1 MAPQSDRCP
10 YKEQGSGKYF
20 QCPTPAS
27 TLMPPGGL
35 SVPSEE
41 EMEEGEE
48 EEPSTARG
56 ECKRRPR
63 GRGKAR
69 SPKVVQKIKKSRRIK
84 ANNRERNRM
93 HNLNGA
99 LDALREVLPAF
110 PEDAK
115 LTKIET
121 LRFAHNYIWALTEAL
136 RLAEPLVGGPAG
148 ELVGCLGPEQQ
159 YLDSGLSSPSPGAS
173 GSSWNSFSSPSSSS
187 YTCTLS
193 PGSPAPSED
202 MYFGQPEN
210 IYAPS
215 KQQSDFL
222 QNSSPFHE
230 FI

>member
-20 QCPTPAS
+20 QCPAAAS
-27 TLMPPGGL
+27 ILSPGDL
-35 SVPSEE
+35 SIPSEGEMDE
-41 EMEEGEE
+41 ESLL
-48 EEPSTARG
+48 EPSVARS
-56 ECKRRPR
+56 EYKRRPR
-63 GRGKAR
+63 GRGKPR

-136 RLAEPLVGGPAG
+136 RLADPLGGPGDSCYEGA
-148 ELVGCLGPEQQ
+148 EQQ

-173 GSSWNSFSSPSSSS
+173 GSSWTSFSSPSSSS

-202 MYFGQPEN
+202 AYFGQPES
-210 IYAPS
+210 IYAPP

>member
-20 QCPTPAS
+20 QCPAATS
-27 TLMPPGGL
+27 TLSRGDL
-35 SVPSEE
+35 SIPSEE
-41 EMEEGEE
+41 EMDEESLLEL
-48 EEPSTARG
+48 SSARS

-63 GRGKAR
+63 GRGKPR

-136 RLAEPLVGGPAG
+136 RLADPLCGPG
-148 ELVGCLGPEQQ
+148 ESCYDGAEQQ

-202 MYFGQPEN
+202 MYFGQPES
-210 IYAPS
+210 IYAPP

-222 QNSSPFHE
+222 QNSSPFQE

>member
-1 MAPQSDRCP
+1 MSPQSDRCP

-20 QCPTPAS
+20 ACPAPACS
-27 TLMPPGGL
+27 L
-35 SVPSEE
+35 SSAEE
-41 EMEEGEE
+41 EIEDT
-48 EEPSTARG
+48 SAAKSD
-56 ECKRRPR
+56 CKRRTR
-63 GRGKAR
+63 GRGKPR
-69 SPKVVQKIKKSRRIK
+69 SQKLVQRIKKSRRIK

-136 RLAEPLVGGPAG
+136 RLADPSGDSNTEMPDR
-148 ELVGCLGPEQQ
+148 Q
-159 YLDSGLSSPSPGAS
+159 YLDTGLSSPSPGAS
-173 GSSWNSFSSPSSSS
+173 ATSWNSFSSPSSSS

-193 PGSPAPSED
+193 PSSPGQAED
-202 MYFGQPEN
+202 IYFGQSESL
-210 IYAPS
+210 YAAA
-215 KQQSDFL
+215 KRQSGFL
-222 QNSSPFHE
+222 QSPSQFHE

>member
-1 MAPQSDRCP
+1 MSPQSDRCP

-20 QCPTPAS
+20 TCQTPAS
-27 TLMPPGGL
+27 TLSSGEL
-35 SVPSEE
+35 SIPSEE
-41 EMEEGEE
+41 EIEE
-48 EEPSTARG
+48 ESILDTSAAKS

-63 GRGKAR
+63 GRGKPR
-69 SPKVVQKIKKSRRIK
+69 NQKVVQKIKKTRRIK

-136 RLAEPLVGGPAG
+136 RLADPISGPG
-148 ELVGCLGPEQQ
+148 DSSYEGTEQQ
-159 YLDSGLSSPSPGAS
+159 YLDSGVCSPSPGAS
-173 GSSWNSFSSPSSSS
+173 GTSWNSFSSPSSSS

-193 PGSPAPSED
+193 PGSPAQSED
-202 MYFGQPEN
+202 TYFGQPES
-210 IYAPS
+210 IYAPP
-215 KQQSDFL
+215 KRQSDFL
-222 QNSSPFHE
+222 QGSSPFHE